1 MIHLIHPPTPTNR
14 PRRGFT
20 LIELL
25 VVIAIVALL
34 IGILLPALAVARQS
48 ARKVRAHSDLRQID
62 LALVMYSD
70 SHDGEIPPSRG
81 GCSTRLSYELPPEL
95 AEQEYLPSETGEITG
110 VIHVGLHDPFTGSPY
125 RFRAPGTMIMN
136 EATVLTG
143 LQGSKLFIPYSFPK
157 LEGDGEYIRDPKLSP
172 VRYALWSMG
181 PDPEAEK
188 LRSNPGRAPVLERFW
203 MRSASDDGLVVR
215 IASKDLPDIVSP

>member
-1 MIHLIHPPTPTNR
+1 MRAGTDR
-14 PRRGFT
+14 RRSVRSGRGFT

-25 VVIAIVALL
+25 VVIAVVALL
-34 IGILLPALAVARQS
+34 IGLLLPALAVARQS

-62 LALVMYSD
+62 LSLVMYAD
-70 SHDGEIPPSRG
+70 SHDDAIPPSRG

-95 AEQEYLPSETGEITG
+95 AEQEYLPGETGEDTG
-110 VIHVGLHDPFTGSPY
+110 VLHVGLHDPFTGAPY
-125 RFRAPGTMIMN
+125 RYRAPGAMIMN
-136 EATVLTG
+136 EATLLEG
-143 LQGSKLFIPYSFPK
+143 AQGAKLYIPDAFPK
-157 LEGDGEYIRDPKLSP
+157 LEEPGRYISEPKESP

-215 IASKDLPDIVSP
+215 IVCNDRAEIVSP

>member
-1 MIHLIHPPTPTNR
+1 MMSIPH
-14 PRRGFT
+14 RRGFT

-34 IGILLPALAVARQS
+34 IGILLPALGIARQS
-48 ARKVRAHSDLRQID
+48 ARKVRTHSDLRQID
-62 LALVMYSD
+62 LSLVMYSD
-70 SHDGEIPPSRG
+70 ASDGEIPPTRG

-95 AEQEYLPSETGEITG
+95 AEQEYLPGETGEDTG
-110 VIHVGLHDPFTGSPY
+110 VLHVRMHDPFTGAPY
-125 RFRAPGTMIMN
+125 RFRAPGAMIMN
-136 EATVLTG
+136 EATLLTG
-143 LQGSKLFIPYSFPK
+143 SQGSKLFIPDAFPK
-157 LEGDGEYIRDPKLSP
+157 LDGPGRYVRDPKESP

-188 LRSNPGRAPVLERFW
+188 LRSNPGRAPVLEEFW

-215 IASKDLPDIVSP
+215 IVCNDRAEIVSP